1 MSRKFVPSWKF
12 ASVTMARVVPH
23 GLIYRC
29 TMRVDGRRIR
39 VGAFGSRSAN
49 QHRDGSCWFFF
60 YDEEESSEED
70 SLSLK
75 YRLDLA
81 SLMSDHT
88 ILGRLIRLP
97 RPTLQHMR
105 PIRPLRPIDQK
116 HVRNSWRNNI
126 SVRHV
131 ITLYLKVMIVGSLQ
145 ISQEK
150 WEDLV

>member
-1 MSRKFVPSWKF
+1 MWERSEVDPPINIE
-12 ASVTMARVVPH
+12 TEVV
-23 GLIYRC
+23 G
-29 TMRVDGRRIR
+29 
-39 VGAFGSRSAN
+39 
-49 QHRDGSCWFFF
+49 FFF

-116 HVRNSWRNNI
+116 HVRNS
-126 SVRHV
+126 
-131 ITLYLKVMIVGSLQ
+131 
-145 ISQEK
+145 
-150 WEDLV
+150 